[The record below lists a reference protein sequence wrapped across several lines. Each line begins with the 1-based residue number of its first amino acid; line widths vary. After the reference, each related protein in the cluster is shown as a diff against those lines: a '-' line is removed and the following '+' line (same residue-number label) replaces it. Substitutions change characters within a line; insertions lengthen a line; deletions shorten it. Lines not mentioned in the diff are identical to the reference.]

1 MAASGLKQTEAARVI
16 NANTRAT
23 AYATATGPFK
33 AELTS
38 TNPSAT
44 ANGTAVTGGSYADQS
59 YTTSADTT
67 TASIANSAAISYGPM
82 PAGTVAGVNLKDS
95 NGTPRYTWWGVLGT
109 PLTVNA
115 GDLVSFAIGAMAFS
129 LANTP

>member
-1 MAASGLKQTEAARVI
+1 MPASGLKQTEAARVI

-38 TNPSAT
+38 TSPSAT

-67 TASIANSAAISYGPM
+67 TAGIANSAAISYGPM
-82 PAGTVAGVNLKDS
+82 PAGSVNGVNLKDS

>member
-1 MAASGLKQTEAARVI
+1 MAASGLKQTEQARIV

-38 TNPSAT
+38 TAPSAT
-44 ANGTAVTGGSYADQS
+44 ANGTAVVGGSYADQT
-59 YTTSADTT
+59 YTTSADATT
-67 TASIANSAAISYGPM
+67 GSISNSAAISYGPM
-82 PAGTVAGVNLKDS
+82 PAGTVAGVNLEDS
-95 NGTPRYTWWGVLGT
+95 AGTPRYTWWGVFTTALT
-109 PLTVNA
+109 PNA

>member
-1 MAASGLKQTEAARVI
+1 MAASGLKQAEAARMV
-16 NANTRAT
+16 NASTRAA
-23 AYATATGPFK
+23 AYTQATGPVK

-44 ANGTAVTGGSYADQS
+44 ANGTPVSGGSYADQT

-67 TASIANSAAISYGPM
+67 TAGISNSAAISYGPM

-95 NGTPRYTWWGVLGT
+95 AGTPRYTWWGVLGT
-109 PLTVNA
+109 ALSPNA